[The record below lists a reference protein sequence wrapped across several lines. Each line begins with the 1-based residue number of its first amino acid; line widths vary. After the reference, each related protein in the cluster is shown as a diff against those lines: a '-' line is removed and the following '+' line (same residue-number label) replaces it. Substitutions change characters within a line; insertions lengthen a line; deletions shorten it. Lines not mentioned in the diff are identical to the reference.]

1 MSIGGVYI
9 GPRTM
14 ITFGAELLWLG
25 LSTFLLITV
34 NCASLGEPL
43 TLTALLFQTFGLV
56 ALYLAIF
63 YAMDLYDSALMTPT
77 KALLLNLVQAT
88 GILLVIIGIVTAGTH
103 VLRLDPRVVLV
114 HTLLTI
120 AFVLI
125 ARLAIEHS
133 ADTTSPT
140 SLLGVVASHP
150 LRYQLS
156 EENAQRTDLGLDF
169 LWIGDS
175 LEKAHAALAAI
186 KDSHSYLGKILID
199 RELLDSHCV
208 VQFLELCRD
217 RDVRIEELR
226 LFSERVYGKVALGP
240 QAICDFATSP
250 MMSSSKAMC
259 AVWRARDITLACLGL
274 IVTLPVTLITILA
287 IKCDSSGPAVYRQ
300 ERVGENGRLFTMF
313 KFRSMHLEKPAANV
327 VSLWSTAHADPRVT
341 RVGKI
346 LRGLHLDE
354 LPQLINVIR
363 GEMSLVGPRPFH
375 PLHVAELE
383 ATIPHFGLRHL
394 VKPGITGWAQIRC
407 DYAASVENRG
417 EVFARDLYYV
427 KHASFLFDLQI
438 LLETVRVCLWR
449 RGSR

>member
-1 MSIGGVYI
+1 MSIGGIYI
-9 GPRTM
+9 GPRTV
-14 ITFGAELLWLG
+14 ITFSAELLWLG
-25 LSTFLLITV
+25 MSTILLITV
-34 NCASLGEPL
+34 NRVSLGDSL
-43 TLTALLFQTFGLV
+43 TLTAILLQALVLV

-63 YAMDLYDSALMTPT
+63 YVMDLYDSALLTPT
-77 KALLLNLVQAT
+77 RGLLLNLVQAA
-88 GILLVIIGIVTAGTH
+88 GILLVIIGIVAAGTH
-103 VLRLDPRVVLV
+103 VLRLNPRVVFV
-114 HTLLTI
+114 HTALTI

-133 ADTTSPT
+133 ADPAIRA
-140 SLLGVVASHP
+140 SLIGVVASDP

-175 LEKAHAALAAI
+175 LEKARAALAAI
-186 KDSHSYLGKILID
+186 KKPQSYLRKILID
-199 RELLDSHCV
+199 RELIGSHSA

-217 RDVRIEELR
+217 REVQIEELR
-226 LFSERVYGKVALGP
+226 LFIERVYGKVSLGP
-240 QAICDFATSP
+240 DAICDFATSP
-250 MMSSSKAMC
+250 MISSSKAMR
-259 AVWRARDITLACLGL
+259 AVRRVRDVALASLGL
-274 IVTLPVTLITILA
+274 IVTLPITLIAIVA
-287 IKCDSSGPAVYRQ
+287 IKCDSSGPAIYRQ

-313 KFRSMHLEKPAANV
+313 KFRSMRMEKLRPDV

-341 RVGKI
+341 RVGEV

-383 ATIPHFGLRHL
+383 STVPQFGLRHL

-407 DYAASVENRG
+407 DYAASFENRG

>member
-1 MSIGGVYI
+1 MSIGGIYI
-9 GPRTM
+9 GPRIV

-25 LSTFLLITV
+25 LSTVSLIIAS
-34 NCASLGEPL
+34 CASLGEPL
-43 TLTALLFQTFGLV
+43 TVPALLLQTFVLV

-63 YAMDLYDSALMTPT
+63 YVMDLYDSALMMPT
-77 KALLLNLVQAT
+77 RALLLNLVQAT
-88 GILLVIIGIVTAGTH
+88 GMLLVIIGIVTAGTDI
-103 VLRLDPRVVLV
+103 LSLDSRVVFA
-114 HTLLTI
+114 HTVLTV

-125 ARLAIEHS
+125 ARLAVEHI
-133 ADTTSPT
+133 AGPTVPT
-140 SLLGVVASHP
+140 SILGVVASDP
-150 LRYQLS
+150 LREQLG
-156 EENAQRTDLGLDF
+156 EENAQRADLGLDF
-169 LWIGDS
+169 LWFGDS
-175 LEKAHAALAAI
+175 LDKAQAALAPI
-186 KDSHSYLGKILID
+186 KDSHTYPRKILID
-199 RELLDSHCV
+199 RGLLDSPCALK
-208 VQFLELCRD
+208 FLELCSD
-217 RDVRIEELR
+217 QEIQIEELR
-226 LFSERVYGKVALGP
+226 LFTERVYGKVVPGP
-240 QAICDFATSP
+240 DVIRDLATSP
-250 MMSSSKAMC
+250 MMSLSRAMC
-259 AVWRARDITLACLGL
+259 AIRRARDVVLACTGLVITLPL
-274 IVTLPVTLITILA
+274 TLLTMLA

-300 ERVGENGRLFTMF
+300 ERVGRNGRLFTMY
-313 KFRSMHLEKPAANV
+313 KFRSMHVEKAAPDV

-346 LRGLHLDE
+346 LRVLHLDE

-383 ATIPHFGLRHL
+383 ATLPHFGLRHL
-394 VKPGITGWAQIRC
+394 VRPGITGWAQIRC

>member
-1 MSIGGVYI
+1 MSIGGIYI
-9 GPRTM
+9 GPRTV

-25 LSTFLLITV
+25 LSTVSLIIV
-34 NCASLGEPL
+34 SCASLGEPV
-43 TLTALLFQTFGLV
+43 TVTSLLLQSFGLV

-63 YAMDLYDSALMTPT
+63 YVMDLYDSALITPT
-77 KALLLNLVQAT
+77 RALFLNLVQAT
-88 GILLVIIGIVTAGTH
+88 GILLVIIGMVTAGTQ
-103 VLRLDPRVVLV
+103 VLRLDPRVVV
-114 HTLLTI
+114 AHTLLTI

-125 ARLAIEHS
+125 ARLAIEHT
-133 ADTTSPT
+133 ANPAKPT
-140 SLLGVVASHP
+140 SLLGVVAGDP
-150 LRYQLS
+150 LRYQLG

-175 LEKAHAALAAI
+175 LEKAHAALAPI
-186 KDSHSYLGKILID
+186 KDSHTYLRKILID
-199 RELLDSHCV
+199 RELLDSRYA

-217 RDVRIEELR
+217 REIQIEELR
-226 LFSERVYGKVALGP
+226 LFTERVYGKVAPGP
-240 QAICDFATSP
+240 DVICDFATSP
-250 MMSSSKAMC
+250 MMSSSKTVR
-259 AVWRARDITLACLGL
+259 AVRRARDVALACIGL
-274 IVTLPVTLITILA
+274 LVTLPVTLLTMLA
-287 IKCDSSGPAVYRQ
+287 IKCDSSGPAVYLQ
-300 ERVGENGRLFTMF
+300 DRVGENGRLFTMY
-313 KFRSMHLEKPAANV
+313 KFRSMHVEKSAPDV

-346 LRGLHLDE
+346 LRRLHLDE
-354 LPQLINVIR
+354 LPQLVNVIR

-383 ATIPHFGLRHL
+383 STIPNFRLRHL
-394 VKPGITGWAQIRC
+394 VKPGISGWAQIRC

-438 LLETVRVCLWR
+438 LLETIRVCLWR